1 MGKIIVSENITLD
14 GVFADPMGEE
24 GPGRGGWF
32 TRTQEADRAAFA
44 ELSQQ
49 EALGAEALL
58 LGRRTCA
65 WFAER
70 WPARTGQWADKLNG
84 MPKYV
89 VSTSADDPGWTNTTV
104 LTGDVVEAVEKLKD
118 AVDGEIFVYGSG
130 RLVRTLLGHDLVDE
144 LRLFTYPLVL
154 GAGGHLFSG
163 IGEAKPLNL
172 VSTRTAGEGLVLLTY
187 RPSGEM
193 RTGGAD

>member
-24 GPGRGGWF
+24 GSGRGGWF
-32 TRTQEADRAAFA
+32 TRAREADRAAFA
-44 ELSQQ
+44 ELSQA

-84 MPKYV
+84 MPKYI
-89 VSTSADDPGWTNTTV
+89 VSASTDDPGWTNTTV
-104 LTGDVVEAVEKLKD
+104 LTGDVVEAVEKLRD
-118 AVDGEIFVYGSG
+118 VVDGEIFVYGSG
-130 RLVRTLLGHDLVDE
+130 RLVRTLLDQDLVDE

-154 GAGGHLFSG
+154 GAGEHLFSG
-163 IGEAKPLNL
+163 VSGAKPLNL
-172 VSTRTAGEGLVLLTY
+172 VSTRRAGEGLVLLTY
-187 RPSGEM
+187 RPFGER
-193 RTGGAD
+193 RTGGAG

>member
-1 MGKIIVSENITLD
+1 MGKIIISENITLD
-14 GVFADPMGEE
+14 GMFADPMGEQDAA
-24 GPGRGGWF
+24 RDGWF
-32 TRTQEADRAAFA
+32 ARARDADRAAFA
-44 ELSQQ
+44 EASRQ

-70 WPARTGQWADKLNG
+70 WPARTGAWADKLNG

-89 VSTSADDPGWTNTTV
+89 VSTSTDDPGWTNTTV
-104 LTGDVVEAVEKLKD
+104 LTGDVVEAVEKLRQ

-130 RLVRTLLGHDLVDE
+130 RLVRTLMEHDLVDE

-154 GAGGHLFSG
+154 GAGEHLFSG
-163 IGEAKPLNL
+163 VSTVNLLHL
-172 VSTRTAGEGLVLLTY
+172 VSAGKVGEDLVLLTY
-187 RPSGEM
+187 RPSSDVG
-193 RTGGAD
+193 

>member
-14 GVFADPMGEE
+14 GVFADPMGEQ

-32 TRTQEADRAAFA
+32 TRAREADRAAFA

-70 WPARTGQWADKLNG
+70 WPARTGEWADKLNG

-104 LTGDVVEAVEKLKD
+104 LTGDVVEAVEKLRD

-130 RLVRTLLGHDLVDE
+130 RLVRTLMEHGLVDE

-154 GAGGHLFSG
+154 GSGEHLFSG
-163 IGEAKPLNL
+163 ISEAKPLNL
-172 VSTRTAGEGLVLLTY
+172 VSTRRAGDGLALLTY
-187 RPSGEM
+187 RPSDET
-193 RTGGAD
+193 RTGGAG

>member
-14 GVFADPMGEE
+14 GVFADPTGEE
-24 GPGRGGWF
+24 GSVPGGWF
-32 TRTQEADRAAFA
+32 ARVPAADRAAFA
-44 ELSQQ
+44 ELSRQ

-70 WPARTGQWADKLNG
+70 WPARTGEWADKLNG

-89 VSTSADDPGWTNTTV
+89 VSTSAEDPGWTNTTV
-104 LTGDVVEAVEKLKD
+104 LAGDVVEAVEKLRQ
-118 AVDGEIFVYGSG
+118 AVDGEVFVYGSG
-130 RLVRTLLGHDLVDE
+130 RLVRTLMNHDLVDE

-154 GAGGHLFSG
+154 GVGEHLLSG
-163 IGEAKPLNL
+163 IGSPMPLSL
-172 VSTRTAGEGLVLLTY
+172 VSARGVGESLVLLTY
-187 RPSGEM
+187 RPSGE
-193 RTGGAD
+193 RRAGGTG

>member
-24 GPGRGGWF
+24 GSGRGGWF
-32 TRTQEADRAAFA
+32 ARTQEADRAAFA

-70 WPARTGQWADKLNG
+70 WPARTGAWADKLNS

-89 VSTSADDPGWTNTTV
+89 VSTSTDDPGWTNTTV
-104 LTGDVVEAVEKLKD
+104 LTGDVVEAAEKLRQ

-130 RLVRTLLGHDLVDE
+130 RLVRTLLEQDLVDE

-154 GAGGHLFSG
+154 GTGEHLFSG
-163 IGEAKPLNL
+163 ISEAKPLNL
-172 VSTRTAGEGLVLLTY
+172 VSTRRVGEGLVLLTY
-187 RPSGEM
+187 RPTGET
-193 RTGGAD
+193 RTGDAG

>member
-1 MGKIIVSENITLD
+1 MGKIIISENITLD
-14 GVFADPMGEE
+14 GMFADPMGEQDAA
-24 GPGRGGWF
+24 RDGWF
-32 TRTQEADRAAFA
+32 ARARDADRAAFA
-44 ELSQQ
+44 EASRQ

-70 WPARTGQWADKLNG
+70 WPARTGAWADKLNG

-89 VSTSADDPGWTNTTV
+89 VSTSTDDPGWTNTTV
-104 LTGDVVEAVEKLKD
+104 LTGDVVEAVEKLRQ

-130 RLVRTLLGHDLVDE
+130 RLVRTLMEHDLVDE

-154 GAGGHLFSG
+154 GAGEHLFSG
-163 IGEAKPLNL
+163 VSTVNPLHL
-172 VSTRTAGEGLVLLTY
+172 VSAGKVGEDLVLLTY
-187 RPSGEM
+187 RPSSDVG
-193 RTGGAD
+193 